1 MPAVINTNMAS
12 LYAQR
17 SLSTSQAEMAV
28 QVNALASGKRI
39 NSARD
44 DGAGLA
50 VSEAAKSSNSIATR
64 SIQNIQDGIS
74 IVQIADGSLN
84 VVGKILQR
92 VLTLATQKENSVL
105 STNQKSSINTEIA
118 SLLNEIEKIRSRS
131 QFQNNGSVFNT
142 NKSFSA
148 GDGVS
153 TNVNIAYLGLGDD
166 VARSTYAQFESI
178 FSKNFGVPSSAQDLG
193 SDSDYAEALLHPAY
207 GMVSPTSVGDTLYFG
222 DNIAGNMF
230 ITAAGDGS
238 TVLLRIQ
245 GNIFT
250 MTGSFKSYQ
259 LANGRTL
266 EPTTYTMRNAFTN
279 APVMANGSDQLSAED
294 WMFGSFTFG
303 RSRGLSLVDTYQQPL
318 AQVARDGLIAYED
331 YYSLSTDRTVR
342 TVKALTADAV
352 ANLSSAN
359 IKMAIG
365 RNTNNMAEVGT
376 TQNRLGYIVD
386 NLQTLSNNLIDA
398 QGRITDVDYASVT
411 AGFTRGLIL
420 QQAGSAMVA
429 QANQSGR
436 VMLALLK

>member
-1 MPAVINTNMAS
+1 MPSVLNTNMAS
-12 LYAQR
+12 LYAQK
-17 SLSTSQAEMAV
+17 SLSTFQVDMANQVQA
-28 QVNALASGKRI
+28 LTSGKRI
-39 NSARD
+39 NSAKD
-44 DGAGLA
+44 DAAGLA
-50 VSEAAKSSNSIATR
+50 VSESIKSTNSITSR
-64 SIQNIQDGIS
+64 SIQNIQDAIS
-74 IVQIADGSLN
+74 IVQIADSSLN

-92 VLTLATQKENSVL
+92 VLTLTTQKEGSAL
-105 STNQKSSINTEIA
+105 STSQKSSINTEIA

-131 QFQNNGSVFNT
+131 QFQNNGSVFNSSQ
-142 NKSFSA
+142 NFAA
-148 GDGVS
+148 GDGAS
-153 TNVNIAYLGLGDD
+153 TNVNVAYLGLGDD

-207 GMVSPTSVGDTLYFG
+207 GMVSPASVGDAIYFG

-279 APVMANGSDQLSAED
+279 APVIANGSDQLSAED

-331 YYSLSTDRTVR
+331 YYNLSTDRTAR
-342 TVKALTADAV
+342 TLKTLTADAV

-365 RNTNNMAEVGT
+365 RNATNMADVGA

-398 QGRITDVDYASVT
+398 QGRILDVDYASVT
-411 AGFTRGLIL
+411 ADLTRGLIL

>member
-64 SIQNIQDGIS
+64 SIQNLQDAIS

-84 VVGKILQR
+84 VVGKMLQR
-92 VLTLATQKENSVL
+92 VLTLTTQKENSVL
-105 STNQKSSINTEIA
+105 STNQKGSINTEIA

-131 QFQNNGSVFNT
+131 QFQNSSSVFNT
-142 NKSFSA
+142 SKSFSA

-166 VARSTYAQFESI
+166 VAKISYAQFYA
-178 FSKNFGVPSSAQDLG
+178 FFVQDVPQF
-193 SDSDYAEALLHPAY
+193 DSDGAY
-207 GMVSPTSVGDTLYFG
+207 IADANLNTVYGAVQSNLVGNPLYFG
-222 DNIAGNMF
+222 DNVAGIMAIDAVEPPTSINPAPTHPMANFVRIKGDIA
-230 ITAAGDGS
+230 
-238 TVLLRIQ
+238 
-245 GNIFT
+245 T
-250 MTGSFKSYQ
+250 MTSIFQTYQ
-259 LANGRTL
+259 LAHG
-266 EPTTYTMRNAFTN
+266 YTN
-279 APVMANGSDQLSAED
+279 AVMDFNFIDPNTDLPMLTIQGADWWAAN
-294 WMFGSFTFG
+294 FTFG
-303 RSRGLSLVDTYQQPL
+303 KSSGLGLVDSYQQPSL
-318 AQVARDGLIAYED
+318 YVARGGLIANTD
-331 YYSLSTDRTVR
+331 YYNTNGSIKT
-342 TVKALTADAV
+342 LTAASVDT
-352 ANLSSAN
+352 LSSAN